1 MKSAQACR
9 GRGQTDIC
17 GLSEFCFGRVDTVL
31 HSFLHNPNR
40 TRYLSIPDFL
50 FLFFLEFLSSFVS
63 VSPFS
68 SVMMTG
74 SAELRPFLS
83 VALSAV
89 FSLVAEALEERWT
102 DEDDDDEDAGT
113 DLRLVRPS
121 PSSAALDSSDS
132 SDSLPS

>member
-1 MKSAQACR
+1 M
-9 GRGQTDIC
+9 
-17 GLSEFCFGRVDTVL
+17 
-31 HSFLHNPNR
+31 
-40 TRYLSIPDFL
+40 SIPDFL

-89 FSLVAEALEERWT
+89 FSLVAEALEERRT
-102 DEDDDDEDAGT
+102 DEDDDDDDDEVGT
-113 DLRLVRPS
+113 DLRPVRPS